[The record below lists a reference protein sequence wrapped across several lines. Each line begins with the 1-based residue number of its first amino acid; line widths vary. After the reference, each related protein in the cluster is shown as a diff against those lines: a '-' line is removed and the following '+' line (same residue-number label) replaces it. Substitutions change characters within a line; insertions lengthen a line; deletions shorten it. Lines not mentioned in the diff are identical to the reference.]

1 MFTLLLITTLIEAT
15 LVILFFETKK
25 IRFIPYTVI
34 IYLLYLLSLKL
45 F

>member
-1 MFTLLLITTLIEAT
+1 MFTLLLITTLIETT

-25 IRFIPYTVI
+25 LRFIPYAMIT
-34 IYLLYLLSLKL
+34 YLLYLLSLSL